1 MSDHLLDIIIQNS
14 NERWDQML
22 AQDADYV
29 RIEERMSKKFARLA
43 KLKLTKKQNRAM
55 EVLCFC
61 LLIIRAHITY
71 QKLSSNRGFLFE
83 PVVLNLPNTVTL

>member
-1 MSDHLLDIIIQNS
+1 MPDHLLDIIIQNS

-29 RIEERMSKKFARLA
+29 RIEERMSKKFARLD

-55 EVLCFC
+55 DE
-61 LLIIRAHITY
+61 LLTTYNEENSQCCKLIYKQGFKDCVSLLKDIGII
-71 QKLSSNRGFLFE
+71 QL
-83 PVVLNLPNTVTL
+83 